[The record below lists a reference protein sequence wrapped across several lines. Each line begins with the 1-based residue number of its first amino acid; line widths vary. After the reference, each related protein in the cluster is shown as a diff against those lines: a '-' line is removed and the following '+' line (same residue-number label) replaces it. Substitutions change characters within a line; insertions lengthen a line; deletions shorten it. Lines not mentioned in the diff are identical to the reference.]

1 MLDPEL
7 KQELQALNA
16 KIDAAFQSAEKTR
29 KYFLWTLVITVVV
42 IIVPLFILPF
52 AAGSLLSSYSTA
64 LSF

>member
-7 KQELQALNA
+7 KQELDTLSV

-29 KYFLWTLVITVVV
+29 RYILWT
-42 IIVPLFILPF
+42 IIGSVLIVLLPLLILPF
-52 AAGSLLSSYSTA
+52 FAGSLLSSYSSA